1 MPITKTLPKALVKVR
16 GEPIIVQII
25 KKLKNNGF
33 KDLIISVNHL
43 ANKIKS
49 FLGNGKKLELKFP
62 M

>member
-49 FLGNGKKLELKFP
+49 FFRQW
-62 M
+62 